1 MLYKLSSGCEMIK
14 RRNRVRAKRISDIM
28 DKKYQVFVSS
38 TYEDLQDERKAVM
51 EALLQMNCF
60 PVGMEY
66 FNAADDSQWD
76 VITSLIDECDYYV
89 LIVAGRYGTIDEA
102 SGKSYT
108 QKEYEYAVKKGVP
121 TISFVHKDI
130 KQLPSGKVESDP
142 EAVKKLEAFRNEVG
156 KKLWQIWDNKD
167 SLASAVVLSLN
178 QLIKSK
184 PRSGW
189 VRNVSLSAE
198 ANKQILALKE
208 ENEALRAKLKQVEDE
223 DPKGIEVFQQ
233 GEDIIKVDVSYYY
246 GKTHYLKIDLS
257 WNRIISIL
265 APVLVDESSEEKM
278 KNVFIDSIREDILKK
293 DRNYIN
299 NHSKVEEES
308 FQQIKVQLI
317 ALRVIELSDKKRTIK
332 DTETYWRLTAYGFRV
347 MMNLKA
353 LKKDSL

>member
-1 MLYKLSSGCEMIK
+1 
-14 RRNRVRAKRISDIM
+14 M

-38 TYEDLQDERKAVM
+38 TYEDLQEERKAVM

-89 LIVAGRYGTIDEA
+89 LIVAGRYGSIDETT
-102 SGKSYT
+102 GISYT
-108 QKEYEYAVKKGVP
+108 QKEYEYAVKKNVP

-130 KQLPSGKVESDP
+130 SQLQSGKVEHNP
-142 EAVKKLEAFRNEVG
+142 EQVKKLDEFK
-156 KKLWQIWDNKD
+156 KKLSQKLYQTWDNKD

-178 QLIKSK
+178 KLIKSK
-184 PRSGW
+184 PRTGW
-189 VRNVSLSAE
+189 VRNASLSAE

-208 ENEALRAKLKQVEDE
+208 ENEALKARLKQVEDE

-233 GEDIIKVDVSYYY
+233 GDDLVRLTVSYYY
-246 GKTHYLKIDLS
+246 GGNHYVKIDLS

-265 APVLVDESSEEKM
+265 APILVDEASEDKM
-278 KNVFIDSIREDILKK
+278 KSVFIDSVREDILKVKK
-293 DRNYIN
+293 DYTP
-299 NHSKVEEES
+299 NHHRIEEES

-317 ALRVIELSDKKRTIK
+317 ALRIIELSDRKRTVK
-332 DTETYWRLTAYGFRV
+332 DTETYWHLTPYGFRV
-347 MMNLKA
+347 MMNLRA
-353 LKKDSL
+353 LRK

>member
-1 MLYKLSSGCEMIK
+1 
-14 RRNRVRAKRISDIM
+14 M

-89 LIVAGRYGTIDEA
+89 LIVAGRYGSIDETT
-102 SGKSYT
+102 GISYT
-108 QKEYEYAVKKGVP
+108 QKEYEYAVKKNVP

-130 KQLPSGKVESDP
+130 SQLQSGKVEYDP
-142 EAVKKLEAFRNEVG
+142 ELVKKLEEFK
-156 KKLWQIWDNKD
+156 KKLSQKLYQTWDNKD

-178 QLIKSK
+178 KLIKSK
-184 PRSGW
+184 PRTGW
-189 VRNVSLSAE
+189 VRNASLSAE

-208 ENEALRAKLKQVEDE
+208 ENEALKARLKQVEDE

-233 GEDIIKVDVSYYY
+233 GDDVVRLTVSYYY
-246 GKTHYLKIDLS
+246 GGNHYVKIDLS

-265 APVLVDESSEEKM
+265 APILVDEASEDKM
-278 KNVFIDSIREDILKK
+278 KSVFIDSVREDILKVKK
-293 DRNYIN
+293 DYTP
-299 NHSKVEEES
+299 NHHRIEEES

-317 ALRVIELSDKKRTIK
+317 ALRIIELSDRKRTVK
-332 DTETYWRLTAYGFRV
+332 DTDTYWHLTSYGFRV

-353 LKKDSL
+353 LKKGNSAAGLKAK

>member
-1 MLYKLSSGCEMIK
+1 
-14 RRNRVRAKRISDIM
+14 M

-38 TYEDLQDERKAVM
+38 TYEDLQEERKAVM

-89 LIVAGRYGTIDEA
+89 LIVAGRYGSIDEA

-121 TISFVHKDI
+121 VISFVHSDVKL
-130 KQLPSGKVESDP
+130 LPSGKVDSDA
-142 EAVKKLEAFRNEVG
+142 AVVQKLDDFKKEIS
-156 KKLWQIWDNKD
+156 KKLWQKWDNKD

-178 QLIKSK
+178 KLIKSK
-184 PRSGW
+184 PRTGW
-189 VRNVSLSAE
+189 VRYVSLSAE

-233 GEDIIKVDVSYYY
+233 GDDEVQISVSYHYINRNYIKV
-246 GKTHYLKIDLS
+246 GLT
-257 WNRIISIL
+257 WNRIVSIL
-265 APVLVDESSEEKM
+265 APALVDEASEERM
-278 KNVFIDSIREDILKK
+278 KNVFIDSIREDILETDNSYKP
-293 DRNYIN
+293 
-299 NHSKVEEES
+299 NHSRIEEES
-308 FQQIKVQLI
+308 FQQVKVQLI
-317 ALRVIELSDKKRTIK
+317 ALRIIELSDRKRTVK
-332 DTETYWRLTAYGFRV
+332 DTETYWHLTPYGFRV

-353 LKKDSL
+353 LRRDAD

>member
-1 MLYKLSSGCEMIK
+1 
-14 RRNRVRAKRISDIM
+14 M

-38 TYEDLQDERKAVM
+38 TYEDLQEERKAVI

-89 LIVAGRYGTIDEA
+89 LIVAGRYGSIDET

-130 KQLPSGKVESDP
+130 SQLPSGKVENNPD
-142 EAVKKLEAFRNEVG
+142 VQKKLDEFKMEIS
-156 KKLWQIWDNKD
+156 KKLWQAWDNKD

-178 QLIKSK
+178 KLIKSK
-184 PRSGW
+184 PRTGW
-189 VRNVSLSAE
+189 VRNASLPAE

-208 ENEALRAKLKQVEDE
+208 ENEALKAKLKQVEDE
-223 DPKGIEVFQQ
+223 DPKGIEELQQ
-233 GEDIIKVDVSYYY
+233 GEDLINIGVSYYY
-246 GKTHYLKIDLS
+246 IKTHYLKVDVS

-278 KNVFIDSIREDILKK
+278 KNVFIESIREDIQKVDK
-293 DRNYIN
+293 SYMH
-299 NHSKVEEES
+299 NHARVEEES

-317 ALRVIELSDKKRTIK
+317 ALRIIELSDRKRTVK
-332 DTETYWRLTAYGFRV
+332 DTETYWHLTPYGFRV

-353 LKKDSL
+353 LKKKNL

>member
-1 MLYKLSSGCEMIK
+1 
-14 RRNRVRAKRISDIM
+14 M

-38 TYEDLQDERKAVM
+38 TYEDLQEERKAVI

-89 LIVAGRYGTIDEA
+89 LIVAGRYGSIEES

-108 QKEYEYAVKKGVP
+108 QKEYEYAIKKNIPV
-121 TISFVHKDI
+121 ISFIHSDI
-130 KQLPSGKVESDP
+130 KLLPSGKVDSDP
-142 EAVKKLEAFRNEVG
+142 SVVKKLEDFKSEIS
-156 KKLWQIWDNKD
+156 KKLFQKWDNKD

-178 QLIKSK
+178 KLIKTK
-184 PRSGW
+184 PRTGW
-189 VRNVSLSAE
+189 VRYVSLSAE

-208 ENEALRAKLKQVEDE
+208 ENESLKAKLKQVEEE

-233 GEDIIKVDVSYYY
+233 GEDLLTVSVSYFY
-246 GKTHYLKIDLS
+246 GKTHYLKVKLS
-257 WNRIISIL
+257 WNRIVSIL

-278 KNVFIDSIREDILKK
+278 KCVFVDSIREDLLKIDK
-293 DRNYIN
+293 NYMP
-299 NHSKVEEES
+299 NHHKIEEES

-317 ALRVIELSDKKRTIK
+317 ALRIIEISDRKRTVK
-332 DTETYWRLTAYGFRV
+332 DTETYWHLTPYGFRV

-353 LKKDSL
+353 LRKESK

>member
-1 MLYKLSSGCEMIK
+1 
-14 RRNRVRAKRISDIM
+14 M

-38 TYEDLQDERKAVM
+38 TYEDLQDERKAVI
-51 EALLQMNCF
+51 ESLLQMNCF

-89 LIVAGRYGTIDEA
+89 LIIAGRYGSIDEA
-102 SGKSYT
+102 TGISYT
-108 QKEYEYAVKKGVP
+108 QKEYEYAIKKGVP

-130 KQLPSGKVESDP
+130 NQLSKGKVESEPD
-142 EAVKKLEAFRNEVG
+142 ALKKLEDFKKEIS
-156 KKLWQIWDNKD
+156 KKLWQAWDNKD

-178 QLIKSK
+178 KLIKTK
-184 PRSGW
+184 PRTGW
-189 VRNVSLSAE
+189 VRYVSLSAE

-208 ENEALRAKLKQVEDE
+208 ENEVLKARLKHVEDE
-223 DPKGIEVFQQ
+223 DPKGIEAFQQ
-233 GEDIIKVDVSYYY
+233 GDDLVRVTVSYYY
-246 GKTHYLKIDLS
+246 GGSQYIKIDLS

-265 APVLVDESSEEKM
+265 APVLVDEASEEKM
-278 KNVFIDSIREDILKK
+278 KRVFIDSIREDILKK
-293 DRNYIN
+293 DNNYHH

-317 ALRVIELSDKKRTIK
+317 ALRIIELSDKKRTVK
-332 DTETYWRLTAYGFRV
+332 DTETYWRLTPYGFRL

-353 LKKDSL
+353 LKKNTI